1 MVTSRNDR
9 IFNTFVV
16 MLLAIV
22 GLLCVVPLLY
32 VVSVSVTPYAEV
44 LKNGGYIL
52 FPKQFTFTA
61 YLKIWETAGILRS
74 LQITVFVTIVGTA
87 INLILTLLLAYP
99 LSRKGMPYRNW
110 FLLMIVFT
118 MLFSGGTIPTYLVVK
133 ATGLLNSVWALI
145 LPSAIWSFNVLIM
158 KSFFEQLPEELFE
171 AARMDG
177 AKELRLLVSIVIPLA
192 IPSIMTVGLFYA
204 VGHWNQF
211 FSAIM
216 YISDRNLRP
225 LQVVVRDL
233 LMQSQ
238 KPLDNPDELV
248 PTVTMQMAAIVVASA
263 PIIAVYPFLQKHFT
277 RGMLLGSVKG

>member
-9 IFNTFVV
+9 IFNAFVV
-16 MLLAIV
+16 LLLAIV

-145 LPSAIWSFNVLIM
+145 LPSAVWSFNVLIM

>member
-9 IFNTFVV
+9 MFNAFVV
-16 MLLAIV
+16 LLLTIV

-44 LKNGGYIL
+44 LKNGGYVL
-52 FPKQFTFTA
+52 FPKQFTFNA
-61 YLKIWETAGILRS
+61 YLKIWETSGIFRS

-110 FLLMIVFT
+110 FLFMIVFT
-118 MLFSGGTIPTYLVVK
+118 MLFGGGTIPTYLIVK

-145 LPSAIWSFNVLIM
+145 LPSAVWSFNVLIM
-158 KSFFEQLPEELFE
+158 KSFFESLPEELFE

-177 AKELRLLVSIVIPLA
+177 AKELRVLASIVIPLA
-192 IPSIMTVGLFYA
+192 VPSIMTVGLFYA

-216 YISDRNLRP
+216 YISDRSLRP

-233 LMQSQ
+233 LMQTQ

-248 PTVTMQMAAIVVASA
+248 PTVTMQMAAVVVASA

>member
-16 MLLAIV
+16 LLLAIV

-145 LPSAIWSFNVLIM
+145 LPSAVWSFNVLIM